1 MKRRQF
7 LSLSAALAAA
17 AATGLPQRALAAGT
31 DVLVVGGQTE
41 YLPLNPE
48 SARSRF
54 YTSAEVSETLLWLD
68 YDMVLQP
75 SLATAWERVSPG
87 VWRFTLRQN
96 VTFHD
101 GTPFD
106 AAAVKNSLEKITALM
121 PYARD
126 LLQIKEIRTPD
137 ANTVEIETLAP
148 FASLP
153 NQLTDAVTVI
163 HGPSSFDEAGKFV
176 QPVGTGPWKYVEYRP
191 QDRTIV
197 ERFSGYRG
205 TPPAFARIEYVMI
218 PDDSARVLALETG
231 EVDILMDLPRGD
243 AGRLSTTDGI
253 SVVQAPISGINYGT
267 FNCAEGRPLHD
278 VRVRRAINLLVD
290 RQLVVDGALD
300 GYGRPAWQ
308 FFAPGYSWLP
318 QTVTPYSYDPAA
330 AASLLEE
337 AGYQKVDGK
346 WQKDGQPLLLNVQAY
361 NNGTGNGFI
370 AEAMAALLNR
380 EGVAT
385 EINVG
390 TYDGMVEF
398 AKRGDYD
405 IAVQYW
411 TPELTADPDLH
422 LTSQF
427 KSDAGMNWQSW
438 KNERFDELVDLG
450 RTLDRGP
457 EWDKVYSEVQ
467 DILQDDAPIIPLVH
481 AVYLNALRSDLKG
494 YRIHPT
500 RFFFNLKEVSRA

>member
-7 LSLSAALAAA
+7 LSLSAVLATL
-17 AATGLPQRALAAGT
+17 AATGSPQRSMAAGT
-31 DVLVVGGQTE
+31 DVLVIGGQTE

-54 YTSAEVSETLLWLD
+54 YTSAEVSETLVWLD

-75 SLATAWERVSPG
+75 CLATAWERVSPFT
-87 VWRFTLRQN
+87 WRFTLRQG

-101 GTPFD
+101 GTALD

-126 LLQIKEIRTPD
+126 LLQIKELRTPS
-137 ANTVEIETLAP
+137 AQTIEIETLAP

-163 HGPSSFDEAGKFV
+163 HAPSAFDDAGKFA

-197 ERFSGYRG
+197 ERFDGYRG
-205 TPPAFARIEYVMI
+205 VAPAFARIEYVMI
-218 PDDSARVLALETG
+218 PDDSARVIALEAA

-243 AGRLSTTDGI
+243 AGRLSQTDGI
-253 SVVQAPISGINYGT
+253 SVAQAPISGINYGA

-290 RQLVVDGALD
+290 RQLVVDGSLD

-308 FFAPGYSWLP
+308 FFAPGLSWLP

-330 AASLLEE
+330 AAGLLEE
-337 AGYQKVDGK
+337 AGYQKVDGQ
-346 WQKDGQPLLLNVQAY
+346 WQKEGQPLVLKVQAY

-370 AEAMAALLNR
+370 AEVMTALLNR

-385 EINVG
+385 EINIG

-398 AKRGDYD
+398 ARRGDYD

-422 LTSQF
+422 LSSQF

-438 KNERFDELVDLG
+438 NNPRFDELVDLG

-457 EWDKVYSEVQ
+457 EWDKVYSGVQ

-481 AVYLNALRSDLKG
+481 AVYLNALRSDLRG

-500 RFFFNLKEVSRA
+500 RFFFNFKEVSRG